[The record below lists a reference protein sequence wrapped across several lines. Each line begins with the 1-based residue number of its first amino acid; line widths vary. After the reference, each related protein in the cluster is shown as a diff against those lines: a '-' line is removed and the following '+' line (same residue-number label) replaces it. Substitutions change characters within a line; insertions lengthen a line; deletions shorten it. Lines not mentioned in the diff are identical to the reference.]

1 MTRAALLAC
10 ALLACTVWPR
20 AAAADDVLTV
30 VDIYPTSFY
39 EVFPDVAE
47 HAGLFRAEHL
57 SVKVQYAGN
66 PSVAVQAVATGKADI
81 ASINSDPIVLGYEKG
96 VRMTAFLSHS
106 PRFQDVLAVPASSP
120 IRTLAGFKGKAIGET
135 SIGQPGEVFTR
146 ALLAGAGLQPG
157 EYTFAPVGIGAQALA
172 ALASGRADGLVQPLP
187 QDRIYEV
194 TAHVRFRYFFNPLL
208 SDVSNSAWVT
218 APATIQTKA
227 DLLARFSRAM
237 VKAAIFIRENPQL
250 AARYFVED
258 SGVKVTAAAIA
269 DETRLLQ
276 ISQDLL
282 PAIDPAST
290 TIGAIPLRGV
300 RLYTRFMYD
309 NGLTSVL
316 VPAEAVVTD
325 RFIAAANDFDHRKF
339 IASVRALR

>member
-1 MTRAALLAC
+1 MRGALLAC
-10 ALLACTVWPR
+10 ALLACASVPR
-20 AAAADDVLTV
+20 PAVADDALTL

-47 HAGLFRAEHL
+47 HAGLFKEEHL

-66 PSVAVQAVATGKADI
+66 PSVAVQAVAAGKADI

-106 PRFQDVLAVPASSP
+106 PRFQDVLGVLAAGP
-120 IRTLAGFKGKAIGET
+120 IHTLADLKGKVIGET

-146 ALLAGAGLQPG
+146 ALLAGAGLHPG
-157 EYTFAPVGIGAQALA
+157 DYTLAPIGIGAQAVA
-172 ALASGRADGLVQPLP
+172 ALTTGRADALVQPLP

-194 TAHVRFRYFFNPLL
+194 SAHLKLRYFFNPLL

-218 APATIQTKA
+218 SPATIQAKA
-227 DLLARFSRAM
+227 DILRRFSRAM
-237 VKAAIFIRENPQL
+237 VKAAILIRENPRL
-250 AARYFVED
+250 AAKYFVAD
-258 SGVKVTAAAIA
+258 SGVKVTDEAVA
-269 DETRLLQ
+269 DEVRLLQ

-282 PAIDPAST
+282 PAIDPTSA

-300 RLYTRFMYD
+300 KLYTRFMYD
-309 NGLTSVL
+309 NGLTSVV

-325 RFIAAANDFDHRKF
+325 RFIAGANDFDHRKF
-339 IASVRALR
+339 IAQARAMR